1 MNSQEFDPRTL
12 DPNTELTDEQRLVLA
27 QQEED
32 KRLQEEGD
40 ANEAAGLNRDGT
52 PKEVPPTPPVAPVQ
66 PAVTPASQGPV
77 AKETPANVE
86 LGAGMRDAPSSNTS
100 TSSEAN
106 IVKQKLAK
114 QPKLPI
120 FLPLEAG
127 ERKGMAYRS
136 VTINSYRFEVKKGM
150 IVYVPQ
156 AVHDLL
162 VNAMQATADA
172 TEVDENLEN
181 ADGSKRRALGL
192 E

>member
-1 MNSQEFDPRTL
+1 MNSQEFDPRSL
-12 DPNTELTDEQRLVLA
+12 DPNTELTDEQRLLFA
-27 QQEED
+27 QQEEQ
-32 KRLQEEGD
+32 RVGD
-40 ANEAAGLNRDGT
+40 ENEALGLNRDGT
-52 PKEVPPTPPVAPVQ
+52 PKEVPPIPPAPAPVV
-66 PAVTPASQGPV
+66 ATPASQGPV
-77 AKETPANVE
+77 TKETPANAE
-86 LGAGMRDAPSSNTS
+86 LGEGMRDAPSSNTS

-106 IVKQKLAK
+106 IIKQKLAS

-136 VTINSYRFEVKKGM
+136 VTINGYRFEVKKGM

-172 TEVDENLEN
+172 TEVDENLDN
-181 ADGSKRRALGL
+181 ADSSKRRALGL

>member
-12 DPNTELTDEQRLVLA
+12 DPNTELTDEQRLLFA
-27 QQEED
+27 QQEEQ
-32 KRLQEEGD
+32 RVGD
-40 ANEAAGLNRDGT
+40 ENEAKGFNRDGS
-52 PKEVPPTPPVAPVQ
+52 PKEVPPTPPVQ
-66 PAVTPASQGPV
+66 SAVVPASQGPV
-77 AKETPANVE
+77 AKETPANAE
-86 LGAGMRDAPSSNTS
+86 LGEGMRDAPSSNTS

-106 IVKQKLAK
+106 VVKQKLAK

-136 VTINSYRFEVKKGM
+136 VTINGYRFEVKKGM

>member
-1 MNSQEFDPRTL
+1 MNSQEFDPRSL
-12 DPNTELTDEQRLVLA
+12 DPNAELTEEQRLVLA
-27 QQEED
+27 QQEEE

-40 ANEAAGLNRDGT
+40 RNEALGLNRDGT
-52 PKEVPPTPPVAPVQ
+52 PKEVPPTPPVQTPSAPV
-66 PAVTPASQGPV
+66 SQGPV
-77 AKETPANVE
+77 TKEAPANID
-86 LGAGMRDAPSSNTS
+86 LGAGMRDAPSANTT

-106 IVKQKLAK
+106 VVKQKLAK

-127 ERKGMAYRS
+127 ERKGVAYRS